1 MLVRLMLLLYLLL
14 FTLHLAIMTVTMS
27 TEIPYP
33 FIAQWFGTLI
43 NETGISLAALED
55 DVAEEVQLQTLSQS
69 CLFLYLF
76 IYFHVHSCFRSPILQ
91 ISLQAAPAADV
102 IVRIDNRLRK
112 GGSRSDQVLD
122 RFSFCCSVA

>member
-1 MLVRLMLLLYLLL
+1 MLVRLMLLLYLLF

-55 DVAEEVQLQTLSQS
+55 DVAEVQLQTFFQS

-91 ISLQAAPAADV
+91 ISLQAAHAADV

-112 GGSRSDQVLD
+112 GGSRSDQVLG